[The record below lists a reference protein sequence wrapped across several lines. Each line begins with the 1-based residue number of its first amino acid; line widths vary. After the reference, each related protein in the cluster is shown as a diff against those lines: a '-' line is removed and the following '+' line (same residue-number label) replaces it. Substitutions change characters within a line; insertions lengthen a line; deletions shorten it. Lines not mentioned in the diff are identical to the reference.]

1 MEINNIKLLYTLII
15 LFAFLFAENISPCEN
30 EIYLQLKE
38 IKLDEMTETH
48 FREFLILS
56 NDCSIYEN
64 YQLLNDSLN
73 QRIMA
78 IQPHKP
84 VVNNYNTYKYGTA
97 SIIWFLIIHN
107 NFLK

>member
-1 MEINNIKLLYTLII
+1 MKLLYTLII
-15 LFAFLFAENISPCEN
+15 LSAFSFAEDISPCED

-38 IKLDEMTETH
+38 IKLDKMTEAQ
-48 FREFLILS
+48 FREFVILS

-64 YQLLNDSLN
+64 YQVLNDSLK
-73 QRIMA
+73 QIIMD
-78 IQPHKP
+78 IQTHKP

-97 SIIWFLIIHN
+97 SLIWFLIIHN

>member
-1 MEINNIKLLYTLII
+1 MKLLYTLII
-15 LFAFLFAENISPCEN
+15 LFAFSFAGNISTCEN

-64 YQLLNDSLN
+64 YQALNDSLN
-73 QRIMA
+73 QRIMDN
-78 IQPHKP
+78 QPQKS

-97 SIIWFLIIHN
+97 SLIWFLIIHN
-107 NFLK
+107 YFLK